1 MGNESMRLE
10 SSTGLDVTVLEA
22 VLECGKPDARLALA
36 RQLAA
41 FLADTETP
49 QFELDQVVPVVLKI
63 TTDADIAVRRALA
76 DELIGIAKL
85 NQDIIFSIL
94 ADENDIAIPFLLKT
108 PALNAWHMLAVLKVG
123 DDARQ
128 SAIARR
134 ADLTIEA
141 KAHIIKAG
149 TAAATAALLDNG
161 KVKFSA
167 DDLHKI
173 YGRFGQVA
181 EVVERLLA
189 RPDLPIDLRI
199 SQAKRAAVR
208 MRQMMAERGWLPAN
222 DAADIVADA
231 EEGAVLRLLTE
242 ANVAERTAAFSF
254 LVAQNMLT
262 PSLII
267 RASCLGHVP
276 VVAAALGHLTGTAAG
291 RVLEI
296 AQTKGA
302 HGMRTIVNRSG
313 LPITCFAVI
322 AAACEVYVAA
332 KDEGVKLD
340 ADHFGRRLLEALMTR
355 FGGLPSKDQA
365 RQIEYVGRFADE
377 PVRKIARKL
386 RSDMLRAA

>member
-1 MGNESMRLE
+1 MRLE
-10 SSTGLDVTVLEA
+10 SSAGLDITVLEA
-22 VLECGKPDARLALA
+22 VLECGKPDARVALA
-36 RQLAA
+36 RQLAM
-41 FLADTETP
+41 FLADPETP
-49 QFELDQVVPVVLKI
+49 RIELDQVVPVVLKI
-63 TTDADIAVRRALA
+63 TTDMDKHVRRVLA
-76 DELIGIAKL
+76 DELVSIPKL

-94 ADENDIAIPFLLKT
+94 ADENDIAIPFLIKT

-134 ADLTIEA
+134 GDLTAEA
-141 KAHIIKAG
+141 QAHIIKVG
-149 TAAATAALLDNG
+149 TSAAVAALLDNG
-161 KVKFSA
+161 KVKLSG
-167 DDLHKI
+167 DDLQKI
-173 YGRFGQVA
+173 YGRFGQVGD
-181 EVVERLLA
+181 VVERLLA
-189 RPDLPIDLRI
+189 RADLPIDLRI
-199 SQAKRAAVR
+199 TQAKRAAVR

-231 EEGAVLRLLTE
+231 EEGAVLKLLSE
-242 ANVAERTAAFSF
+242 AQGPERSHAFSF

-267 RASCLGHVP
+267 RASCLGEIP
-276 VVAAALGHLTGTAAG
+276 VVASALGHLTGTTG
-291 RVLEI
+291 PRVLEI
-296 AQTKGA
+296 AGSKGA
-302 HGMRTIVNRSG
+302 NGMRSIVNRSG

-322 AAACEVYVAA
+322 AGACEVYLSA

-340 ADHFGRRLLEALMTR
+340 ADNFGRRLLETLMTR

-365 RQIEYVGRFADE
+365 RQIEYIGRFADE

>member
-1 MGNESMRLE
+1 MRLE
-10 SSTGLDVTVLEA
+10 SSEGLDVTVLEA
-22 VLECGKPDARLALA
+22 VLDCGKPDARVALA

-41 FLADTETP
+41 FLADPETP
-49 QFELDQVVPVVLKI
+49 RVELDQVVPVVLKI
-63 TTDADIAVRRALA
+63 TTDTDKQVRRVLA
-76 DELIGIAKL
+76 DELVGIPKL

-94 ADENDIAIPFLLKT
+94 ADENDIAIPFLIKT

-134 ADLTIEA
+134 ADLTAEA
-141 KAHIIKAG
+141 QAHIIKAG
-149 TAAATAALLDNG
+149 TSTAVAALLDNN
-161 KVKFSA
+161 KIKFTVE
-167 DDLHKI
+167 DIKKI
-173 YGRFGQVA
+173 YARFGQVGD
-181 EVVERLLA
+181 VVERLLA
-189 RPDLPIDLRI
+189 RADLPIDLRI
-199 SQAKRAAVR
+199 TQAKRAAVR

-231 EEGAVLRLLTE
+231 EEGAVLKLLSE
-242 ANVAERTAAFSF
+242 AQGIERIQAFSF

-267 RASCLGHVP
+267 RASCLGEIP
-276 VVAAALGHLTGTAAG
+276 VVASALGHLTGMTGPRILGIAG
-291 RVLEI
+291 S
-296 AQTKGA
+296 KGA
-302 HGMRTIVNRSG
+302 NGMRSIVNRSG

-322 AAACEVYVAA
+322 AAACEVYLGA

-340 ADHFGRRLLEALMTR
+340 ADNFGRRLLESLMTR
-355 FGGLPSKDQA
+355 FGGLPAKDQA

>member
-1 MGNESMRLE
+1 MRLE

-22 VLECGKPDARLALA
+22 VLECGKPEARVALA
-36 RQLAA
+36 RQLAM
-41 FLADTETP
+41 FLADPDTP
-49 QFELDQVVPVVLKI
+49 RAELDQVVPVVLKI
-63 TTDADIAVRRALA
+63 TTDSDKNVRRVLA
-76 DELIGIAKL
+76 NELVTIAKL

-108 PALNAWHMLAVLKVG
+108 PALNAWHMLAVLRVG

-134 ADLTIEA
+134 PDLTAEA
-141 KAHIIKAG
+141 QAHIIKSG
-149 TAAATAALLDNG
+149 TQAAAAAVLDNS
-161 KVKFSA
+161 KIKFTS

-173 YGRFGQVA
+173 YARFGQVGD
-181 EVVERLLA
+181 VVERLLA

-199 SQAKRAAVR
+199 TQAKRAAVR

-231 EEGAVLRLLTE
+231 EEGAVLKLLSE
-242 ANVAERTAAFSF
+242 AQGPERAHAFSF

-267 RASCLGHVP
+267 RASCLGEIP
-276 VVAAALGHLTGTAAG
+276 VVASALGHLTGMTG
-291 RVLEI
+291 PRVLEI
-296 AQTKGA
+296 AGSKGA
-302 HGMRTIVNRSG
+302 NGMRSIVNRSG

-322 AAACEVYVAA
+322 AAACEVYLGA

-340 ADHFGRRLLEALMTR
+340 ADNFGRRLLETLMTR